1 MTDLERRLAFLTE
14 IDKMKCIYRKNI
26 VIDRSRN
33 EDDASHSWHMAMC
46 ALVLADYAPN
56 EIDMLTVLKMCLV
69 HDLVEI
75 YAGDTYC
82 YDAAGHVD
90 KLEREQKAADKLF
103 AMLPGEQGTELRTL
117 WEKFDALDGPEACY
131 AAAIDRMQPFL
142 LNYNT
147 DGHTWH
153 FAKVTRKMLEK
164 RLGPVKDALPAVWEQ
179 LQQMIEVCL
188 EKGWLYPEPDADN
201 E

>member
-1 MTDLERRLAFLTE
+1 MTDLERRLTFLTE

-46 ALVLADYAPN
+46 SLVLADYAPRK
-56 EIDMLTVLKMCLV
+56 IDMLTVLKMCLV

-82 YDAAGHVD
+82 YDAAAHAD
-90 KLEREQKAADKLF
+90 KEERERKAADKLF
-103 AMLPGEQGTELRTL
+103 AMLPEPQGSEFRTL
-117 WEKFDALDGPEACY
+117 WEKFDALEGEEACY
-131 AAAIDRMQPFL
+131 AAAIDRLQPFL

-147 DGHTWH
+147 EGHTWQ
-153 FAKVTRKMLEK
+153 FAKVTLPMLEK
-164 RLGPVKDALPAVWEQ
+164 RLAPVKDALPAVWDQ
-179 LQQMIEVCL
+179 LEAMIRVCL
-188 EKGWLYPEPDADN
+188 ENGWLYSDN
-201 E
+201 